1 LVPEKAAKT
10 PSGQGTRRKAP
21 ERASERLRR
30 LLTVVPYLVRN
41 QGTGVADA
49 AELFGMSEP
58 DLLADLDLLFV
69 SGLPPYG
76 PGDLIDVDIQDGRI
90 WIGMADYF
98 GRPLRLTRSEA
109 LSLYLRGTALAG
121 APGLEEAPALSSAL
135 AKLAQ
140 ALGPETLGE
149 LPERVDS
156 ATDDRAVGTLSEV
169 RRAAAERERLRIEY
183 YAASG
188 AETTEREIDPEEV
201 FFALGNWYV
210 AAWDHRSEAERLFRA
225 DRIHAAAATGERFE
239 PRGLQGAGRPLYTP
253 GVDDVSVTLRLRPN
267 ARWVAEYYETARE
280 TELGDGEL
288 EIALPAGRLEWLD
301 RLLLRLW
308 PDAEVVEPPELR
320 DRVRELAART
330 RDRYGDAP
338 P

>member
-1 LVPEKAAKT
+1 LPRERGAR
-10 PSGQGTRRKAP
+10 SGRRAP

-41 QGTGVADA
+41 EGTRVSDA
-49 AELFGMSEP
+49 AELFGMSEA

-109 LSLYLRGTALAG
+109 LSIYLRGTALAG
-121 APGLEEAPALSSAL
+121 APGLDEAPALSSAL
-135 AKLAQ
+135 AKLAE
-140 ALGPETLGE
+140 ALGPEALGE
-149 LPERVDS
+149 LPERLDS
-156 ATDDRAVGTLSEV
+156 ATDERTPSTLSEL
-169 RRAAAERERLRIEY
+169 RRAAADHEQLRIEY

-201 FFALGNWYV
+201 FFAVGNWYV
-210 AAWDHRSEAERLFRA
+210 TAWDHRSEAERLFRA
-225 DRIHAAAATGERFE
+225 DRIHSTEATGRRFE

-253 GVDDVSVTLRLRPN
+253 GVDDVRVTLRLRPD

-280 TELGDGEL
+280 TELEGGDL
-288 EIALPAGRLEWLD
+288 EIELPAGRLEWLD

-308 PDAEVVEPPELR
+308 PDADVLEPPELR
-320 DRVRELAART
+320 DRVRELARRT
-330 RDRYGDAP
+330 AERYGDGP

>member
-1 LVPEKAAKT
+1 MPPEAERAGPARRAPEK
-10 PSGQGTRRKAP
+10 
-21 ERASERLRR
+21 ASERLRR

-41 QGTGVADA
+41 QGTRVADA
-49 AELFGMSEP
+49 AVLFGMSEP
-58 DLLADLDLLFV
+58 ELLADLDLLFV

-109 LSLYLRGTALAG
+109 LAVYLRGTVLAG

-135 AKLAQ
+135 AKLAR
-140 ALGPETLGE
+140 ALGPEALGE
-149 LPERVDS
+149 LPERVG
-156 ATDDRAVGTLSEV
+156 ATGDARTPDTLGEL

-201 FFALGNWYV
+201 FFAIGHWYV
-210 AAWDHRSEAERLFRA
+210 AAWDHRSDSERLFRA
-225 DRIHAAAATGERFE
+225 DRIRATAGTGEGFE

-253 GVDDVSVTLRLRPN
+253 GRDDVRVVLRLGPE
-267 ARWVAEYYETARE
+267 ARWVAEYYETVRE
-280 TELGDGEL
+280 AEL
-288 EIALPAGRLEWLD
+288 EDGRLEVELPAGRLEWVE

-308 PDAEVVEPPELR
+308 PDAEVVAPAELNGQ
-320 DRVRELAART
+320 VRELASRT
-330 RDRYGDAP
+330 RERYP
-338 P
+338 

>member
-1 LVPEKAAKT
+1 LPPERA
-10 PSGQGTRRKAP
+10 TRPKRKAP
-21 ERASERLRR
+21 ERASTRLRR

-41 QGTGVADA
+41 EGTRVADA
-49 AELFGMSEP
+49 ADLFGMSEA

-109 LSLYLRGTALAG
+109 LAIYLRGTALAG

-135 AKLAQ
+135 AKLAE
-140 ALGPETLGE
+140 ALGPEALGE
-149 LPERVDS
+149 LPERLDPVG
-156 ATDDRAVGTLSEV
+156 TDDRTPGTLSEL
-169 RRAAAERERLRIEY
+169 RRAAAEHERLRIEY

-188 AETTEREIDPEEV
+188 AETTRREIDPEEV
-201 FFALGNWYV
+201 FFAVGNWYV
-210 AAWDHRSEAERLFRA
+210 TAWDHRSQAERLFRA
-225 DRIHAAAATGERFE
+225 DRIHATEATGERFE

-253 GVDDVSVTLRLRPN
+253 GVDDVRVTLRLRPD

-280 TELGDGEL
+280 TELEGGEL
-288 EIALPAGRLEWLD
+288 EIELPAGRLEWLD

-308 PDAEVVEPPELR
+308 PDAEVQEPPELR

-330 RDRYGDAP
+330 RDRYRDGRP
-338 P
+338 RPSG

>member
-1 LVPEKAAKT
+1 MPRERGAR
-10 PSGQGTRRKAP
+10 SGRRAP

-41 QGTGVADA
+41 EGTRVSDA
-49 AELFGMSEP
+49 AELFGMSEA

-109 LSLYLRGTALAG
+109 LSIYLRGTALAG
-121 APGLEEAPALSSAL
+121 APGLDEAPALSSAL
-135 AKLAQ
+135 AKLAE
-140 ALGPETLGE
+140 ALGPEALGE
-149 LPERVDS
+149 LPERLDS
-156 ATDDRAVGTLSEV
+156 ATDERTPSTLSEL
-169 RRAAAERERLRIEY
+169 RRAAADHEQLRIEY

-201 FFALGNWYV
+201 FFAVGNWYV
-210 AAWDHRSEAERLFRA
+210 TAWDHRSEAERLFRA
-225 DRIHAAAATGERFE
+225 DRIHSTEATGRRFE

-253 GVDDVSVTLRLRPN
+253 GVDDVRVTLRLRPD

-280 TELGDGEL
+280 TELEGGDL
-288 EIALPAGRLEWLD
+288 EIELPAGRLEWLD

-308 PDAEVVEPPELR
+308 PDADVLEPPELR
-320 DRVRELAART
+320 DRVRELARRT
-330 RDRYGDAP
+330 AERYGDGP

>member
-1 LVPEKAAKT
+1 LPRERGAR
-10 PSGQGTRRKAP
+10 SGRRAP

-41 QGTGVADA
+41 EGTRVSDA
-49 AELFGMSEP
+49 AELFGMSEA

-109 LSLYLRGTALAG
+109 LSIYLRGTALAG
-121 APGLEEAPALSSAL
+121 APGLDEAPALSSAL
-135 AKLAQ
+135 AKLAE
-140 ALGPETLGE
+140 ALGPEALGE
-149 LPERVDS
+149 LPERLDS
-156 ATDDRAVGTLSEV
+156 ATDERTPSTLSEL
-169 RRAAAERERLRIEY
+169 RRAAADHEQLRIEY

-201 FFALGNWYV
+201 FFAVGNWYV
-210 AAWDHRSEAERLFRA
+210 TAWDHRSEAERLFRA
-225 DRIHAAAATGERFE
+225 DRIHSTEATGRRFE

-253 GVDDVSVTLRLRPN
+253 GVLDVRVTLRLRPD

-280 TELGDGEL
+280 TELEGGDL
-288 EIALPAGRLEWLD
+288 EIELPAGRLEWLD

-308 PDAEVVEPPELR
+308 PDADVLEPPELR
-320 DRVRELAART
+320 DRVRELARRT
-330 RDRYGDAP
+330 AERYGDGP

>member
-1 LVPEKAAKT
+1 
-10 PSGQGTRRKAP
+10 
-21 ERASERLRR
+21 
-30 LLTVVPYLVRN
+30 VPYLVRN
-41 QGTGVADA
+41 EGTRVADA
-49 AELFGMSEP
+49 AELFGLSEA

-109 LSLYLRGTALAG
+109 LAIYLRATALAG
-121 APGLEEAPALSSAL
+121 APGLAEAPSLSSAL
-135 AKLAQ
+135 DKLAQ

-149 LPERVDS
+149 LPERLDS
-156 ATDDRAVGTLSEV
+156 AVDERTPGTLSEL
-169 RRAAAERERLRIEY
+169 RRAAAEHERLRIEY

-201 FFALGNWYV
+201 FFAVGNWYV
-210 AAWDHRSEAERLFRA
+210 TAWDHRSEAERLFRA
-225 DRIHAAAATGERFE
+225 DRIHATRGTGTRFE

-253 GVDDVSVTLRLRPN
+253 GVDDVRVTLRLRPD

-288 EIALPAGRLEWLD
+288 EIELPAGRLEWLD
-301 RLLLRLW
+301 RLLMRLW
-308 PDAEVVEPPELR
+308 PDAEVVDPPELR
-320 DRVRELAART
+320 DRVRELAAQT
-330 RDRYGDAP
+330 LDRYRDARP
-338 P
+338 RPSG

>member
-1 LVPEKAAKT
+1 LPRERGAR
-10 PSGQGTRRKAP
+10 SGRRAP

-41 QGTGVADA
+41 EGTRVSDA
-49 AELFGMSEP
+49 AELFGMSEA

-109 LSLYLRGTALAG
+109 LSIYLRGTALAG
-121 APGLEEAPALSSAL
+121 APGLDEAPALSSAL
-135 AKLAQ
+135 AKLAE
-140 ALGPETLGE
+140 ALGPEALGE
-149 LPERVDS
+149 LPERLDS
-156 ATDDRAVGTLSEV
+156 ATDERTPSTLSEL
-169 RRAAAERERLRIEY
+169 RRAAADHEQLRIEY

-201 FFALGNWYV
+201 FFAVGNWYV
-210 AAWDHRSEAERLFRA
+210 TAWDHRSEAERLFRA
-225 DRIHAAAATGERFE
+225 DRIHYTEATGRRFE

-253 GVDDVSVTLRLRPN
+253 GVDDVRVTLRLRPD

-280 TELGDGEL
+280 TELEGGDL
-288 EIALPAGRLEWLD
+288 EIELPAGRLEWLD

-308 PDAEVVEPPELR
+308 PDADVLEPPELR
-320 DRVRELAART
+320 DRVRELARRT
-330 RDRYGDAP
+330 AERYGDGP

>member
-1 LVPEKAAKT
+1 MPPEAHGRAG
-10 PSGQGTRRKAP
+10 PPRKAP
-21 ERASERLRR
+21 ERASGRLRR

-41 QGTGVADA
+41 QGTRVADA
-49 AELFGMSEP
+49 AVLFGMSEAE
-58 DLLADLDLLFV
+58 LLADLDLLFV

-109 LSLYLRGTALAG
+109 LAIYLRAAALAG

-135 AKLAQ
+135 DKLAQ
-140 ALGPETLGE
+140 ALGPEALGE
-149 LPERVDS
+149 LPERVGAS
-156 ATDDRAVGTLSEV
+156 GVGRTPDTLGEL
-169 RRAAAERERLRIEY
+169 RRAASERERLRIEY

-201 FFALGNWYV
+201 FFAIGNWYV
-210 AAWDHRSEAERLFRA
+210 AAWDHRSDSERLFRA
-225 DRIHAAAATGERFE
+225 DRIHATTRTGEGFE

-253 GVDDVSVTLRLRPN
+253 GQDDVRVILRLGPE
-267 ARWVAEYYETARE
+267 ARWVAEYYETVRE
-280 TELGDGEL
+280 AEL
-288 EIALPAGRLEWLD
+288 EDGRLEVELPAGRLEWVE

-308 PDAEVVEPPELR
+308 PDAEVVAPAELN
-320 DRVRELAART
+320 DRVRELASRT
-330 RDRYGDAP
+330 RRRYA
-338 P
+338 